1 MHTKE
6 IPLYFEY
13 YISSPVI
20 LSFFRPKKYCKQ
32 RKKTLFLLIH
42 EKAQTLHIST
52 EAEGS
57 RETTQHGIMSSFAGG
72 GLEGR

>member
-1 MHTKE
+1 MQTKD
-6 IPLYFEY
+6 IPVYFEY

-32 RKKTLFLLIH
+32 RGKSLSLLIY

-57 RETTQHGIMSSFAGG
+57 RETTQHGILSSFAGG